1 MLRILICLVLTSAPA
16 WAQGGSAEEI
26 AAQANAEYK
35 AGNHLKAVELYREA
49 YGISRATAI
58 LYNIALIYD
67 RKLDDEALAM
77 EFYRQYLA
85 APDADPKAASKATV
99 RLQELKAEVA
109 KAEAAARAAEE
120 KRRQEEAT
128 RRAEEEARRAAAP
141 AVVEVAP
148 VEDSGVHL
156 GGLITTVA
164 GAALIGTGVYFG
176 LDAGAK
182 ADDFEGSQS
191 LNKKKQLRDDGEQS
205 ALVADVLYGVGGAA
219 VIAGV
224 VIMLVA
230 DGDGPTV
237 GAGLTADGTGAG
249 VWLGG
254 SL

>member
-1 MLRILICLVLTSAPA
+1 MWRCLLMGLLLTPAA
-16 WAQGGSAEEI
+16 WAQGGNAEEI

-49 YGISRATAI
+49 YSVSRATAI

-109 KAEAAARAAEE
+109 KAEAEARAAEE
-120 KRRQEEAT
+120 KRREEEAA
-128 RRAEEEARRAAAP
+128 RRAEEARRAAAP
-141 AVVEVAP
+141 VVVEAP
-148 VEDSGVHL
+148 PAEAPGVHV
-156 GGLITTVA
+156 GGIVTTAV

-176 LDAGAK
+176 LDASAK
-182 ADDFEGSQS
+182 LDDFEGSRD
-191 LNKKKQLRDDGEQS
+191 LADKKQLRDDGEQS

-219 VIAGV
+219 MITGV
-224 VIMLVA
+224 LIMLLA
-230 DGDGPTV
+230 DGETPTV